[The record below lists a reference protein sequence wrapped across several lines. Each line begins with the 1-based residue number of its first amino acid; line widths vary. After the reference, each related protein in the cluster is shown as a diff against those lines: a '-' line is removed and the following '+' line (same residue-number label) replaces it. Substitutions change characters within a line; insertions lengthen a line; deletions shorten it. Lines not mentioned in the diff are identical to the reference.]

1 MILIKILH
9 VRMYTKYLPLL
20 IFEQYIWMI
29 KSWLTD
35 RFYGFFIFK
44 KRICNNK
51 DERFGMYM

>member
-35 RFYGFFIFK
+35 RFYVFSFSRKESATI
-44 KRICNNK
+44 K